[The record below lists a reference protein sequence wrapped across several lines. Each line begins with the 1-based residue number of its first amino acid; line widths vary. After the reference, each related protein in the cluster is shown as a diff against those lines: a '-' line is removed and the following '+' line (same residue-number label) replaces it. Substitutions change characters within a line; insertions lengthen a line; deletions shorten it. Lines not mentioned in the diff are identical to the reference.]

1 MQIPLLF
8 LVQPRWSALPCVIR
22 RTRVCLQVQGIYTG
36 VCSTKQGAE
45 SSFPRS
51 GRSVNVLAC
60 LACSGR
66 SVHVLAGLCMF
77 WQVVCLQVR
86 EDARCVCFKTKGKEV
101 DIDSQDN
108 FSN

>member
-1 MQIPLLF
+1 MLSRVLLD
-8 LVQPRWSALPCVIR
+8 AHKCV
-22 RTRVCLQVQGIYTG
+22 CKGFTG
-36 VCSTKQGAE
+36 VCTNQGAE

-51 GRSVNVLAC
+51 GRSVNVLAGLC
-60 LACSGR
+60 ACFGR